1 MVCDKLTRQ
10 THTQKTHYHRGLG
23 EQDSGMPIDCKEHT
37 LTLTLTPTTSNL
49 GTPNHT
55 TLRAFGLGE
64 ETGKNWGRKP
74 IKLGE
79 TQTLRHESNPRSW
92 MCEPTMLNTT
102 PPRYLEIT
110 E

>member
-37 LTLTLTPTTSNL
+37 LTLTPTTSNL

-64 ETGKNWGRKP
+64 ETGEELPSLGRHSYLSLKVAP
-74 IKLGE
+74 INE
-79 TQTLRHESNPRSW
+79 ILRKF
-92 MCEPTMLNTT
+92 
-102 PPRYLEIT
+102 LEF
-110 E
+110 